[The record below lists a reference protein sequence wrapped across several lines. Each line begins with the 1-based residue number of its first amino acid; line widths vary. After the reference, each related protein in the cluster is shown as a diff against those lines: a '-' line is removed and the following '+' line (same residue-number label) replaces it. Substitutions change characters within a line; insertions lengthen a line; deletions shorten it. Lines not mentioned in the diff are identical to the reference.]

1 MGTPRKPGRPRKL
14 DPFQQERQQQRLQRE
29 KDKAEQSLR
38 RDEACRLR
46 ILGYSYD
53 DIAKEVGYADKSG
66 AYYAVQEGIAKLPKP
81 GAKELH
87 AMLTDGAIAIYKAH
101 RPYAEGT
108 AVELDAEG
116 KKRAVRPNKDSAE
129 VCDKQAARLS
139 SLFGLDQPKSLRVEL
154 NRETEEM
161 LDKIQ
166 KAMPADV
173 YERILEV
180 VSRESGESEAGQAQG
195 GAEAE
200 GPEGS

>member
-1 MGTPRKPGRPRKL
+1 MAAKKKLATPGHPRKL
-14 DPFQQERQQQRLQRE
+14 QQE
-29 KDKAEQSLR
+29 KKKAAATLR

-46 ILGYSYD
+46 ILGWSYD
-53 DIAKEVGYADKSG
+53 DIAKELGYFDRSSAH
-66 AYYAVQEGIAKLPKP
+66 AAVQTGIAKLPKP

-116 KKRAVRPNKDSAE
+116 KKRPVRPNKDSAE

-180 VSRESGESEAGQAQG
+180 VSRESGESEAGSAQG
-195 GAEAE
+195 SSSSGSPAED
-200 GPEGS
+200 PEGA